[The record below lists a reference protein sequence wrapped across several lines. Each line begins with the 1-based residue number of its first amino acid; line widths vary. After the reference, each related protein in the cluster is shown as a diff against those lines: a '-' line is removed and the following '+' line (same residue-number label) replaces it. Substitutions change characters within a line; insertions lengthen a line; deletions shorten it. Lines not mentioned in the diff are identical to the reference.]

1 MQANVCEN
9 VSRSGWKVGR
19 RIVELYVLLIGL
31 KSCKFSGLGLVPLTL
46 YSIVG
51 ELQRGLGCY
60 LSKSI
65 SFPPWK
71 PIAWGRQKE
80 FPPLL
85 PIPSL
90 ELVRIKK
97 IMQMVYTFTKIN
109 HLNLFLLI
117 QTHKKGMLCV

>member
-65 SFPPWK
+65 SF
-71 PIAWGRQKE
+71 Q
-80 FPPLL
+80 L
-85 PIPSL
+85 PSVKAHRLGKTKGVPTFVANTKL
-90 ELVRIKK
+90 GTGTYNKNNANG
-97 IMQMVYTFTKIN
+97 VYIYKN
-109 HLNLFLLI
+109 
-117 QTHKKGMLCV
+117 